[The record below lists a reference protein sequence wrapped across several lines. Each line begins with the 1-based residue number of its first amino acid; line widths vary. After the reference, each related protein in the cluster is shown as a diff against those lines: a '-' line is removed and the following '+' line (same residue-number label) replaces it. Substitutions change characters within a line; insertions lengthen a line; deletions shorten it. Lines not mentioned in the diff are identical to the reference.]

1 MFTAYQWISIIGIP
15 SITGMLGWAVRQIIK
30 IRKENRE
37 REKKINENIT
47 LLMKAYQVQLRSTL
61 MEQYKKYMKLGCITD
76 EDLQLW
82 NDIYTQYHG
91 LGQNGIMDKRR
102 EQMLELKVVDNYEV

>member
-30 IRKENRE
+30 IRKENKE
-37 REKKINENIT
+37 RENKTSANIA
-47 LLMKAYQVQLRSTL
+47 LLMTAYQVQLRSTL
-61 MEQYKKYMKLGCITD
+61 MEQYKRYMKLGCVTD

-82 NDIYTQYHG
+82 IDIYEQYHA
-91 LGQNGIMDKRR
+91 LGKNGVMDKRR
-102 EQMLELKVVDNYEV
+102 EQMLELRVVDDYK